1 MGDSRLGTNTL
12 ICVVL
17 ACASVH
23 AHVSMNRYELC
34 RLLRYPGYPSLNPQG
49 GKNLPEDN
57 WGYSQDLLYVWAVF
71 LVTCNYS
78 NTELQPLFGGGY
90 QGSFLLLVNFVR
102 SKDVPVPLQVVSA
115 ETLDKSEIK
124 KST

>member
-1 MGDSRLGTNTL
+1 M
-12 ICVVL
+12 VL
-17 ACASVH
+17 VCASVH

-49 GKNLPEDN
+49 AKKLPEDI
-57 WGYSQDLLYVWAVF
+57 WGYSQ
-71 LVTCNYS
+71 
-78 NTELQPLFGGGY
+78 EPLFGGGY
-90 QGSFLLLVNFVR
+90 QGSFVLLVNFVR